1 MARVKNTQLRA
12 QHCQVYIHVFIPKYI
27 FPTCYFCL
35 NLNVISTQREN
46 RNRGFC
52 FQRRFYFCS
61 SIRSNSRRFYHSL
74 LEILSQVSSSGF
86 VLLFLFFYFF
96 SPS

>member
-35 NLNVISTQREN
+35 NLNVISTHREKIGIVPFVF
-46 RNRGFC
+46 RG
-52 FQRRFYFCS
+52 
-61 SIRSNSRRFYHSL
+61 
-74 LEILSQVSSSGF
+74 GF
-86 VLLFLFFYFF
+86 TSVHL
-96 SPS
+96 